1 LKSAPAKELAGG
13 EPGDNAEMVRSLLK
27 GEKGPRRD
35 VVLLN
40 AAAAFLAAGAV
51 KDFREGIEKA
61 AHSIDSGG
69 AARTLDRI
77 IEVSNA

>member
-1 LKSAPAKELAGG
+1 
-13 EPGDNAEMVRSLLK
+13 MVRSLLK

-40 AAAAFLAAGAV
+40 ASAAFLAAGTV

-61 AHSIDSGG
+61 AHSIDSG
-69 AARTLDRI
+69 AAAKTLDRL